1 MMNLDYLA
9 AKYGQ
14 QIGLDAEV
22 EEKTLSTALNIL
34 HEQGIYALFLWLYQK
49 PGECKSRESTG
60 STDPSDSLGLYQKP
74 GERCAII
81 IGIEKLFKEN
91 DIYPIKFKGNE
102 FIWNN
107 NNKKQKT
114 DALDTVRNV
123 FTIDLRTMF
132 IAKDLISLTL
142 TYARHA
148 AKTCSGEEN

>member
-1 MMNLDYLA
+1 MINLDYLA

-14 QIGLDAEV
+14 QIGLDAKV

-49 PGECKSRESTG
+49 ADERRT
-60 STDPSDSLGLYQKP
+60 LGV
-74 GERCAII
+74 
-81 IGIEKLFKEN
+81 GIQNLFKDKYCPKQLEN
-91 DIYPIKFKGNE
+91 NE
-102 FIWNN
+102 SIWS
-107 NNKKQKT
+107 NNKK
-114 DALDTVRNV
+114 DALDTVRSV

-148 AKTCSGEEN
+148 AKTRSGEEN